1 MQGCLV
7 QGDPVDPFVDYAYY
21 YKTDYYKEKAN
32 INLAPSAYA
41 LVHHDHEHGPP
52 HWAHNGRGL

>member
-1 MQGCLV
+1 M
-7 QGDPVDPFVDYAYY
+7 DPFVDYAYY